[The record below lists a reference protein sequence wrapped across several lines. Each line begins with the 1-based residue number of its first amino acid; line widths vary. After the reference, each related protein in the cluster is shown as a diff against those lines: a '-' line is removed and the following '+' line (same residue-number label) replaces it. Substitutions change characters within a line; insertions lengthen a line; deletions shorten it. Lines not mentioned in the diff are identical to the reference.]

1 MDITGYQLME
11 LGVDALFTHD
21 ADGSIRRINEPEG
34 ELAPR
39 FFFGHTAEGSLWRF
53 RYDLHPDTRRKLAAL
68 AAAEPGWPDLQSEP
82 HNLEAFL
89 AVLREEEEVQSIYC
103 GPAYRFPDDVPMPV
117 NVTTITRSNLHVL
130 RHMVAD
136 VDDVARHFEA
146 GQPTVAVLEENLAVS
161 VCFSSRL
168 TEHVAIAGVETLE
181 PYRGRGYAT
190 AVVAGWARA
199 VRAMGRIPL
208 YGTTWD
214 NRASQGVARKL
225 GLIRY
230 GTELSLT

>member
-1 MDITGYQLME
+1 MDISDQQLME
-11 LGVDALFTHD
+11 LAVDALFTHD
-21 ADGSIRRINEPEG
+21 ADGSIRQINEPEG

-68 AAAEPGWPDLQSEP
+68 AAAEPVGSELQAQP
-82 HNLEAFL
+82 NNLEAFL
-89 AVLREEEEVQSIYC
+89 TVLREEEEVQSIYC
-103 GPAYRFPDDVPMPV
+103 GPAYRFPDVLPTPAI
-117 NVTTITRSNLHVL
+117 VTMITRSNLQVL
-130 RHMVAD
+130 RGMVAD

-161 VCFSSRL
+161 LCYSSRL
-168 TEHVAIAGVETLE
+168 TDHVAMAGVETLE
-181 PYRGRGYAT
+181 PFRGRGYAT